1 MAITV
6 NKVSEKNTKSQI
18 LIEHEKA
25 LKLIEMLKGAN
36 PAKSSPKA
44 TTTTTKVVDKSI
56 NIEGLIQYFNIFSNN
71 LKDDMSRENSVIEE
85 LKEKIELKKD
95 TIQNIYSI
103 SSDASIDELISTY
116 TNLLEEQDTNLDFQ
130 ENKSLEEVEVIVG
143 NFEEEKEEKTLLQ
156 KRKKAEFN
164 LYSIRTNK
172 EDVYNKEKSID
183 KLEKEREE
191 HTLENEKQIDDLKE
205 NYSIT
210 WSELYK
216 ALEEDKDLQNTTI
229 EKAKELKEK
238 LEENVSAKV
247 SNIVGRQK
255 GNNTQE
261 FRNIEQE
268 YENKITL
275 KQTKLENLEQEE
287 SILNTQIAELQS
299 ELAIVQEKAHILA
312 TKTIESKSATHSFQ
326 AMKDIAMEQAK
337 GKK

>member
-25 LKLIEMLKGAN
+25 LKLIEQLKGAN
-36 PAKSSPKA
+36 SVKSSTKTKN
-44 TTTTTKVVDKSI
+44 TTTTAVDKSI
-56 NIEGLIQYFNIFSNN
+56 NIEEIVQYFNTFSNN
-71 LKDDMSRENSVIEE
+71 LKDDMIRENSIVEE
-85 LKEKIELKKD
+85 LKEKIESKKE
-95 TIQNIYSI
+95 TIQNIYGI
-103 SSDASIDELISTY
+103 SPDITIDELINTY
-116 TNLLEEQDTNLDFQ
+116 TNLLEEHESNLDLQ
-130 ENKSLEEVEVIVG
+130 ENKSLEEVEIIID

-156 KRKKAEFN
+156 KRKKSEFN

-172 EDVYNKEKSID
+172 EDIYNKEKSID
-183 KLEKEREE
+183 KLEKEREA
-191 HTLENEKQIDDLKE
+191 HTLENAKQIDDLKE
-205 NYSIT
+205 NYTIK

-216 ALEEDKDLQNTTI
+216 ALEEEKTLQNSAI

-238 LEENVSAKV
+238 LEESVNSKV
-247 SNIVGRQK
+247 SSIVGRQK
-255 GNNTQE
+255 GTNTQE
-261 FRNIEQE
+261 FRTIEQE

-287 SILNTQIAELQS
+287 DILNAQIAELQS

-312 TKTIESKSATHSFQ
+312 TKTIESKSATHSFK

-337 GKK
+337 SKK